1 MQIPLISLCIPVYNT
16 EQVLRRC
23 LDSVAGQTFGDFEIV
38 ILNDCSPGKDDEG
51 NGCKKIVKEFKKQL
65 KKRHLKN
72 PVEYLEHETNKGIVI
87 TRKDLVYAAS
97 GEYIFMLDSDDYLP
111 PDALQNLV
119 DGMRQSTQGPQDQT
133 PDIIQGRA
141 HTFNID
147 DDGNPN
153 FLDKDRGVITFK
165 TITGHDIFTAAF
177 VNNQISCFLWAKLIR
192 REVFLDA
199 LEFIP
204 DVYCILAEDFL
215 ISFFIMQLAQTYL
228 GIDKYV
234 YNYCVSTGISSKVI
248 ITSLDRWEQCC
259 SVASVFTTIFLWEQE
274 QTELTGKSP
283 LSDEEIKAITGFAVG
298 YLKNNL
304 EQLRRAV
311 HPDIRDQAHKILEDF
326 WGESFVKRIENEVN
340 NSL

>member
-1 MQIPLISLCIPVYNT
+1 MTIPLISVCIPVYNT
-16 EQVLRRC
+16 EPVLQRC

-38 ILNDCSPGKDDEG
+38 ILNDCSPGQDNEGKD
-51 NGCKKIVKEFKKQL
+51 CKKIVKAFKKQL
-65 KKRHLKN
+65 KKNHLKN
-72 PVEYLEHETNKGIVI
+72 HVEYLEHSENKGIVI
-87 TRKDLVYAAS
+87 TRKDLVYAAQ

-111 PDALQNLV
+111 PDALQKLAEKV
-119 DGMRQSTQGPQDQT
+119 QEQGQEL
-133 PDIIQGRA
+133 DIIQGNA
-141 HTFNID
+141 QTFE
-147 DDGNPN
+147 
-153 FLDKDRGVITFK
+153 LDQEGQPHFPGKIRGTISYEK
-165 TITGHDIFTAAF
+165 ITGHNIFTAAF
-177 VNNQISCFLWAKLIR
+177 MEHKISCYLWAKLIR

-215 ISFFIMQLAQTYL
+215 ISFFIMRLAKSYL

-259 SVASVFTTIFLWEQE
+259 SVASVFTTIFSWEQE
-274 QTELTGKSP
+274 QKELTGTSP
-283 LSDEEIKAITGFAVG
+283 LSNEEIKSITGFAVG

-311 HPDIRDQAHKILEDF
+311 HPDIREQAHKILEDF
-326 WGESFVKRIENEVN
+326 WGESFVKRIENEVD

>member
-1 MQIPLISLCIPVYNT
+1 MNTVLISICIPVYNT
-16 EQVLRRC
+16 EPVLQRC

-38 ILNDCSPGKDDEG
+38 ILNDCSPGQDNEG
-51 NGCKKIVKEFKKQL
+51 NDCKKIVKAFNKQL
-65 KKRHLKN
+65 KKNHRKN
-72 PVEYLEHETNKGIVI
+72 HVEYLEHDTNKGIVV
-87 TRKDLVYAAS
+87 TRKDLVYAAH

-111 PDALQNLV
+111 SDALQMLAE
-119 DGMRQSTQGPQDQT
+119 QIQGQNEA
-133 PDIIQGRA
+133 PDIIQGNA
-141 HTFNID
+141 QTFE
-147 DDGNPN
+147 
-153 FLDKDRGVITFK
+153 LDQEGQPHFPGKIRG
-165 TITGHDIFTAAF
+165 TISYEKINGHDIFTAAF
-177 VNNQISCFLWAKLIR
+177 MEHKISCFLWAKLIR

-215 ISFFIMQLAQTYL
+215 ISFFIMRLAKSYL

-259 SVASVFTTIFLWEQE
+259 SVASVFTTIFSWEQE
-274 QTELTGKSP
+274 QTELTGTSP
-283 LSDEEIKAITGFAVG
+283 LSNEEIKAITGFAVG

-304 EQLRRAV
+304 AQLKHAV
-311 HPDIRDQAHKILEDF
+311 HPDIREQAHKILEDF
-326 WGESFVKRIENEVN
+326 WGESFVKRIENEVD

>member
-1 MQIPLISLCIPVYNT
+1 MISPLISLCIPVYNT
-16 EQVLRRC
+16 EPVLQRC

-38 ILNDCSPGKDDEG
+38 ILNDCSPGQDNEG
-51 NGCKKIVKEFKKQL
+51 NDCKKIVKAFNKQL
-65 KKRHLKN
+65 KKNHLKN
-72 PVEYLEHETNKGIVI
+72 HVEYLEHDTNKGIVV
-87 TRKDLVYAAS
+87 TRKDLVYVAH

-111 PDALQNLV
+111 PDALQMLAE
-119 DGMRQSTQGPQDQT
+119 QIQGQNEA
-133 PDIIQGRA
+133 PDIIQGNA
-141 HTFNID
+141 QTFE
-147 DDGNPN
+147 
-153 FLDKDRGVITFK
+153 LDQEGQPHFPGKIRGTISYEK
-165 TITGHDIFTAAF
+165 ITGHDIFTAAF
-177 VNNQISCFLWAKLIR
+177 MEHKISCFLWAKLIR

-215 ISFFIMQLAQTYL
+215 ISFFIMRLAKSYL

-259 SVASVFTTIFLWEQE
+259 SVASVFTTIFSWEQE
-274 QTELTGKSP
+274 QKELMGTSP
-283 LSDEEIKAITGFAVG
+283 LSNEEIKAITGFAVG

-304 EQLRRAV
+304 AQLKHAV
-311 HPDIRDQAHKILEDF
+311 HPDIREQAHKILEDF
-326 WGESFVKRIENEVN
+326 WGESFVKRIENEVD

>member
-1 MQIPLISLCIPVYNT
+1 MHKAFISICIPVYNT
-16 EQVLRRC
+16 EQVLLRC

-38 ILNDCSPGKDDEG
+38 ILNDCSPGHDDEG
-51 NGCKKIVKEFKKQL
+51 NSCKKIVKAFKKQL

-87 TRKDLVYAAS
+87 TRKDLAYAAH

-119 DGMRQSTQGPQDQT
+119 EGLNQLGEQNQT
-133 PDIIQGRA
+133 ADIIQGKA
-141 HTFNID
+141 CTFNLD
-147 DDGNPN
+147 ADGNPN
-153 FLDKDRGVITFK
+153 FLDKDRGKIAFK
-165 TITGHDIFTAAF
+165 NITGHDIFESAF
-177 VNNQISCFLWAKLIR
+177 VELSISCYLWAKLIR

-215 ISFFIMQLAQTYL
+215 ISFFIMRLAKSYL

-259 SVASVFTTIFLWEQE
+259 SVASVFTTIFSWEQE
-274 QTELTGKSP
+274 QTELTGTSP
-283 LSDEEIKAITGFAVG
+283 LSNEEIKAITGFAVG

-311 HPDIRDQAHKILEDF
+311 HPDIREQAHKILEDF
-326 WGESFVKRIENEVN
+326 WGESFVKRIENEVD